1 MKLINPFGPK
11 IAVLKIP
18 KNLIKKINN
27 EFEQILLSKKLVK
40 KRDYSKK
47 LVGQVSQ
54 EIELSNKFIEK
65 NLKKYIKKSINQYL
79 LKSINKKTDKIKIK
93 NLWIVRQLK
102 MTITL
107 SIFIMVI
114 FRGLDI

>member
-11 IAVLKIP
+11 IAVIKIP
-18 KNLIKKINN
+18 NNLIKKINN

-54 EIELSNKFIEK
+54 EIELSNKFIDK
-65 NLKKYIKKSINQYL
+65 NLKKYVKKSINQYL
-79 LKSINKKTDKIKIK
+79 LKSLNKKTNKIKIFYFFSFIK
-93 NLWIVRQLK
+93 FYKYFR
-102 MTITL
+102 TICYE
-107 SIFIMVI
+107 I
-114 FRGLDI
+114 

>member
-18 KNLIKKINN
+18 KNLINKINN

-65 NLKKYIKKSINQYL
+65 NLKKYVKKSINQYL
-79 LKSINKKTDKIKIK
+79 SLIHI
-93 NLWIVRQLK
+93 
-102 MTITL
+102 
-107 SIFIMVI
+107 
-114 FRGLDI
+114 